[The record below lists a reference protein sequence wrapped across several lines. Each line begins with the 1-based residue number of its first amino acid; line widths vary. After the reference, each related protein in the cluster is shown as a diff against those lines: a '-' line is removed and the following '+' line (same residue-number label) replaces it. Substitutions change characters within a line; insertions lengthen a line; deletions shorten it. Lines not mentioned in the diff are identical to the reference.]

1 MTTTTPTP
9 AVRTRPAWVTV
20 GGAVVVAVAVNLV
33 VYGIGRAAGATF
45 DFSSTTGPAN
55 VDPATVAGFTAV
67 PLLVGLTLAALLGRR
82 WTWVVPAALV
92 IAPALAVA
100 TIFLMTVPADLDTAS
115 TVTLACCHLA
125 LVPISVLALRAL
137 RH

>member
-1 MTTTTPTP
+1 MTTTTPPP

-20 GGAVVVAVAVNLV
+20 GGAVVVAVAVNLA
-33 VYGIGRAAGATF
+33 VYATGRAAGATF
-45 DFSSTTGPAN
+45 DFTAATGPAT
-55 VDPATVAGFTAV
+55 VDAATVAGFTAV

-82 WTWVVPAALV
+82 WAWVVPAALV
-92 IAPALAVA
+92 IAPVLAVA

-115 TVTLACCHLA
+115 TVTLACCHLS